1 MQDSGTKYRKI
12 GLVCPATILSLFIA
26 VTADSILTKIKRLC
40 RGIFR
45 KKHQLWDEVSG
56 VDEAF
61 AVMGGFH
68 LTGPGMAPVIEPTV
82 QGLKEIDPAYVIPT
96 HCTGRDAI
104 MQIEKEMPEKFILNM
119 AGTKFIFSGIQK
131 ENLWKTNYNHGLIFG

>member
-1 MQDSGTKYRKI
+1 
-12 GLVCPATILSLFIA
+12 LSLTTPGGRGFL
-26 VTADSILTKIKRLC
+26 SLIK
-40 RGIFR
+40 
-45 KKHQLWDEVSG
+45 E
-56 VDEAF
+56 
-61 AVMGGFH
+61 
-68 LTGPGMAPVIEPTV
+68 
-82 QGLKEIDPAYVIPT
+82 LKEIDPAYVIPT